1 MRQNKKIIVLKMEFD
16 LVDWKDD
23 TYVPS
28 YDEISSTLKVLSAY
42 RQEPEGFTKSQTKII
57 TKWLKEN
64 SIEKFL
70 KAKQLAERHQA
81 MLAEDNEISSDYRFF
96 KRLNTN
102 H

>member
-42 RQEPEGFTKSQTKII
+42 RQEPEGFTRGKIS
-57 TKWLKEN
+57 KK
-64 SIEKFL
+64 
-70 KAKQLAERHQA
+70 
-81 MLAEDNEISSDYRFF
+81 
-96 KRLNTN
+96 
-102 H
+102 